1 MSNRDTIDGKTG
13 AESILHRCIALTE
26 NMPEAQAYHARVA
39 VMKINHDIA
48 KTLYKPSDT
57 PYHVR
62 CKNLANYWFQA
73 TQRNYIDRYEQ
84 EVYETAGQIA
94 LDFYVAV
101 KYHEDMLA
109 PLPF

>member
-1 MSNRDTIDGKTG
+1 MEQRDTIDGKTG
-13 AESILHRCIALTE
+13 AESILTRCIELVA
-26 NMPEAQAYHARVA
+26 NMPETETFHARMA
-39 VMKINHDIA
+39 VMNINRDIA
-48 KTLYKPSDT
+48 KTLFRPSDT

-62 CKNLANYWFQA
+62 CKEIANYWFQA

-84 EVYETAGQIA
+84 EVYETAGQVA

-101 KYHEDMLA
+101 KYHEDMSA